1 MANRTSLVSRLNLL
15 ILLAALAGA
24 RERCLAAG
32 MDDLF
37 ADSVQRERLAA
48 MPSR

>member
-24 RERCLAAG
+24 HERCPAAS

-48 MPSR
+48 MLSR

>member
-24 RERCLAAG
+24 HERCPAS

-48 MPSR
+48 MLSR